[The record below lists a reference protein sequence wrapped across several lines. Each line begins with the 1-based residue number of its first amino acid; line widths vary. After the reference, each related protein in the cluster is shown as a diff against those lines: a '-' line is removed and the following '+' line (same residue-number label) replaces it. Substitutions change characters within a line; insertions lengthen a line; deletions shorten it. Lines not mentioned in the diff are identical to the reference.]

1 VLTKGTKQFK
11 QALFWQDVLKW
22 LEVLFTAIFFVVIF
36 WFFYLSLCKADTCK
50 EFWITNQVQ
59 NIIVGIFFSV
69 WGLLTSLRI
78 GVVFLLNDP
87 DPEPEYLFYLSLVGI
102 FLSNL
107 LFGLFFNDF
116 VLRAENNQSDTPS
129 FIALI
134 LVLMTTVGSL
144 LLDKQTWDKS
154 TAFVKIRISMAVIE
168 LVVLLIN
175 PYLGIILA
183 GFILPIAISIKGG
196 LEVEEDSKDL

>member
-1 VLTKGTKQFK
+1 
-11 QALFWQDVLKW
+11 
-22 LEVLFTAIFFVVIF
+22 
-36 WFFYLSLCKADTCK
+36 
-50 EFWITNQVQ
+50 
-59 NIIVGIFFSV
+59 
-69 WGLLTSLRI
+69 
-78 GVVFLLNDP
+78 
-87 DPEPEYLFYLSLVGI
+87 
-102 FLSNL
+102 
-107 LFGLFFNDF
+107 
-116 VLRAENNQSDTPS
+116 
-129 FIALI
+129 
-134 LVLMTTVGSL
+134 MTTVGSL